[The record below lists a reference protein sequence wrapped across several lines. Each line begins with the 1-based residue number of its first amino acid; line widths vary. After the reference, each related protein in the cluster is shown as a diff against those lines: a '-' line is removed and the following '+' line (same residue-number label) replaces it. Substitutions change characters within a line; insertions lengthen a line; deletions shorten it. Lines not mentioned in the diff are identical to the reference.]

1 MALVNTCCQQTVQTL
16 ANEGGII
23 GAVKQEAWRSTCAI
37 AQQMELSTPKVLKIL
52 PDVQLDPY
60 HDLGNAQLLPEDC
73 LAFLLNALIL
83 TSCAI
88 SQ

>member
-1 MALVNTCCQQTVQTL
+1 MALLNTCCQQIVQTL
-16 ANEGGII
+16 ANEDGII
-23 GAVKQEAWRSTCAI
+23 AAVKKEAWRGTCAI
-37 AQQMELSTPKVLKIL
+37 ARQMELSTPKVLKIL

-60 HDLGNAQLLPEDC
+60 HDFGNAQLLPEDC
-73 LAFLLNALIL
+73 PAFLLNALIL